1 MASESSKEGV
11 VLKFW
16 KMNGAGNDFL
26 IVNNLEEHL
35 PVSCFPQMARTLC
48 QRHLSI
54 GADGLMVVEA
64 PTAGGDY
71 KMLFYN
77 SDGSI
82 GEMCG
87 NGARCI
93 CRYGCENGLASETQT
108 VETTAGIVTGQRI
121 DRRLY
126 RIRLND
132 PTTMLLDHP
141 VEVDGVRYA
150 CSYVELGDPGL
161 PHAVVPYHNLK
172 DADENELRE
181 LGRKIRHHASF
192 PKGANVN
199 FYEITGE
206 DEIYERTFERGV
218 EDFTYACGTGTGS
231 VVAVLTLTGKVS
243 GQQVRV
249 NMQGGQLMI
258 DAERV
263 YSHIA
268 SLYLTGPTNIV
279 CKGEVTDEDLPYA
292 MNTPSV

>member
-1 MASESSKEGV
+1 MAAESSKEGV

-93 CRYGCENGLASETQT
+93 CRYGCENGLAGETQT